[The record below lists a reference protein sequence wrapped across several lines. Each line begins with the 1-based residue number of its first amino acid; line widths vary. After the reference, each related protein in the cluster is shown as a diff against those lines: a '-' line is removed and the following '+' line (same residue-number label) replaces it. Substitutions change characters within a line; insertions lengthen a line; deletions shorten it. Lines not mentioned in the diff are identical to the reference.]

1 MKILVT
7 GATGYVGG
15 RLVPRLLTIGHQ
27 IVCLAR
33 DPSHISGRGWERVDV
48 RRGDALDGGS
58 LLPAMEGVDV
68 AYYLIHSMTQ
78 GEGKFEDRDRMA
90 AEHFGMAASAAGV
103 HRIIYLGGLGKADEA
118 LSPHLASRHEVG
130 RILRSS
136 GVPVREFRAAV
147 IVGSGSISFEI
158 IRYLIEGLPMMFTP
172 RWMETRCQPIA
183 IANVLDYLTL
193 ALQEPGSVGRTL
205 EIGGPDVLSYREMM
219 LGYASA
225 RKLRRLLVPLPVLT
239 PRLSS
244 LFLHMITPIPAPIS
258 RALIEGM
265 RNEVVVHDHSAEE
278 LFAVAL
284 IPYHEAVQRALQRIQ
299 SGAVETYWT
308 GARTGLQ
315 PGVTLKVTEGM
326 ILDERRVESAASA
339 AELFATFSGIGGE
352 RGWFYGDWGWKLRGA
367 MDRLVGGVG
376 LRRGRRNP
384 DELRPGDA
392 LDFWRVETVDPG
404 RLVRLRAE
412 MKVPG
417 RAWLQFEA
425 SNMPGGGALLV
436 QTAFFEPYGFLG
448 LVYWYLLHPI
458 HELFFSGM
466 SRAIARRA
474 ERAGTKPQRS

>member
-1 MKILVT
+1 MRILVT

-15 RLVPRLLTIGHQ
+15 RLVPRLLAHGHE

-48 RRGDALDGGS
+48 RRGDALDAGS

-68 AYYLIHSMTQ
+68 AYYLIHSMRR
-78 GEGKFEDRDRMA
+78 GEGRFEDRDRMA

-103 HRIIYLGGLGKADEA
+103 RRIIYLGGLGNADEA

-130 RILRSS
+130 RILSSS
-136 GVPVREFRAAV
+136 GVPVTEFRAAV

-158 IRYLIEGLPMMFTP
+158 IRYLTEGIPVMFTP
-172 RWMETRCQPIA
+172 RWMSTRCQPIA

-193 ALQEPGSVGRTL
+193 ALEKPASVGRTL

-219 LGYASA
+219 LGYAAA
-225 RKLRRLLVPLPVLT
+225 RDLTRVLIPLPMLT
-239 PRLSS
+239 PRASS
-244 LFLHMITPIPAPIS
+244 LFLHLITPIPASIS
-258 RALIEGM
+258 RPLIEGM
-265 RNEVVVHDHSAEE
+265 RNEVVVRDHAAEE
-278 LFAVAL
+278 IFSVAL
-284 IPYHEAVQRALQRIQ
+284 YPYGEAVRRALQRIQ
-299 SGAVETYWT
+299 SGSVETFWA
-308 GARTGLQ
+308 GARSGLQ
-315 PGVTLKVTEGM
+315 PGVTLAVTEGM
-326 ILDERRVESAASA
+326 ILDERRVESSASA

-352 RGWFYGDWGWKLRGA
+352 RGWFYGDAGWKLRGA

-392 LDFWRVETVDPG
+392 LDFWRVEAVDPG

-425 SNMPGGGALLV
+425 TNRPGGGALLV
-436 QTAFFEPYGFLG
+436 QTAFFEPRGFLG
-448 LVYWYLLHPI
+448 LLYWYALHPI
-458 HELFFSGM
+458 HEFFFAGM
-466 SRAIARRA
+466 SRRIARRA
-474 ERAGTKPQRS
+474 ERALDVSPHR

>member
-15 RLVPRLLTIGHQ
+15 RLVPRLLAIGHE
-27 IVCLAR
+27 IICLVR

-48 RRGDALDGGS
+48 RKGDALDAGS

-78 GEGKFEDRDRMA
+78 REGRFEDHDRMA

-103 HRIIYLGGLGKADEA
+103 RRIIYLGGLGKADET

-136 GVPVREFRAAV
+136 GVPVTEFRAAV

-158 IRYLIEGLPMMFTP
+158 IRYLTEGLPLMFTP
-172 RWMETRCQPIA
+172 RWMSTRCQPIA
-183 IANVLDYLTL
+183 IGNVLDFLTL
-193 ALQEPGSVGRTL
+193 ALQEPGSIGRTL

-225 RKLRRLLVPLPVLT
+225 RKLFRILIPLPVLT

-244 LFLHMITPIPAPIS
+244 LFLHMITPIPAPMS

-265 RNEVVVHDHSAEE
+265 RNEVVVTDHAAEQM
-278 LFAVAL
+278 FAVAP
-284 IPYHEAVQRALQRIQ
+284 ISYPEAVRRALRRIQ
-299 SGAVETYWT
+299 SGAVETFWS
-308 GARTGLQ
+308 GARSGLQ
-315 PGVTLKVTEGM
+315 PGVTLRVTEGM
-326 ILDERRVESAASA
+326 ILDERRVESSASA
-339 AELFATFSGIGGE
+339 AEIFATFSGIGGE

-367 MDRLVGGVG
+367 MDRFVGGVG

-392 LDFWRVETVDPG
+392 LDFWRVEALDQG

-425 SNMPGGGALLV
+425 SNVPGGGALLV

-448 LVYWYLLHPI
+448 LAYWYLLYPI
-458 HELFFSGM
+458 HELFFAGM
-466 SRAIARRA
+466 SQAIVRRA
-474 ERAGTKPQRS
+474 EHHEAKSPGA

>member
-15 RLVPRLLTIGHQ
+15 RLVPRLLAMGHE

-33 DPSHISGRGWERVDV
+33 DPSHISGRGWETVDV
-48 RRGDALDGGS
+48 RCGDALDTGS
-58 LLPAMEGVDV
+58 LLPVMEGIDV
-68 AYYLIHSMTQ
+68 AYYLIHSMAR

-90 AEHFGMAASAAGV
+90 AENFGMAASAAGV
-103 HRIIYLGGLGKADEA
+103 HRIIYLGGLGNADEA

-130 RILRSS
+130 DILRSS
-136 GVPVREFRAAV
+136 GVPVTEFRAAV

-158 IRYLIEGLPMMFTP
+158 IRYLAEGLPVIFAS
-172 RWMETRCQPIA
+172 RWMKTSCQPIA
-183 IANVLDYLTL
+183 IANVLDYLAL
-193 ALQEPGSVGRTL
+193 ALDEPGSTGRIL
-205 EIGGPDVLSYREMM
+205 EIGGPDVLSYREMLM
-219 LGYASA
+219 GYAA
-225 RKLRRLLVPLPVLT
+225 VRKLRRLLVPLPMLT

-265 RNEVVVHDHSAEE
+265 RNEVVVHDHAAEE
-278 LFAVAL
+278 LFALDL
-284 IPYHEAVQRALQRIQ
+284 IPYREAVRRALERMQ
-299 SGAVETYWT
+299 SGNVETYWA
-308 GARTGLQ
+308 GARLGLHV
-315 PGVTLKVTEGM
+315 GVTLKVTEGM
-326 ILDERRVESAASA
+326 ILDERCVESAASA

-352 RGWFYGDWGWKLRGA
+352 RGWFYGEWGWKLRGA

-376 LRRGRRNP
+376 LRRGRRSP
-384 DELRPGDA
+384 DALRPGDA
-392 LDFWRVETVDPG
+392 VDFWRVEDVDPG

-425 SNMPGGGALLV
+425 TDVPGGGALLV
-436 QTAFFEPYGFLG
+436 QTAFFEPHGFFG
-448 LVYWYLLHPI
+448 LAYWYLLYPI
-458 HELFFSGM
+458 HQLFFAGM

-474 ERAGTKPQRS
+474 EHYVATSLHH

>member
-15 RLVPRLLTIGHQ
+15 RLVPRLLAIGHE

-48 RRGDALDGGS
+48 RRGDALDAGS
-58 LLPAMEGVDV
+58 LLPAMEGVEV
-68 AYYLIHSMTQ
+68 AYYLIHSMTR
-78 GEGKFEDRDRMA
+78 GEGRFEVRDRIA

-103 HRIIYLGGLGKADEA
+103 RRIIYLGGLGKADEA

-136 GVPVREFRAAV
+136 GVPVTEFRAAV

-193 ALQEPGSVGRTL
+193 ALREPGSIGRTL

-225 RKLRRLLVPLPVLT
+225 RRLRRILVPLPVLT

-244 LFLHMITPIPAPIS
+244 LFIHLITPIPAPIA

-265 RNEVVVHDHSAEE
+265 RNEVVVHDHSAEK
-278 LFAVAL
+278 LFKLAL
-284 IPYHEAVQRALQRIQ
+284 IPYREAVQRALQRIQ

-308 GARTGLQ
+308 GARAGLQ

-326 ILDERRVESAASA
+326 ILDERRVESRASA
-339 AELFATFSGIGGE
+339 AELFRTFSGIGGE
-352 RGWFYGDWGWKLRGA
+352 RGWLYGDWGWKLRGA
-367 MDRLVGGVG
+367 MDRIVGGVG

-384 DELRPGDA
+384 DDLRPGDA
-392 LDFWRVETVDPG
+392 LDFWRVEEVDQG

-436 QTAFFEPYGFLG
+436 QTAFFEPYGFFG
-448 LVYWYLLHPI
+448 LAYWYLLHPI
-458 HELFFSGM
+458 HELFFAGM

-474 ERAGTKPQRS
+474 ERSRAKVGE

>member
-15 RLVPRLLTIGHQ
+15 RLVPRLLALGHE

-48 RRGDALDGGS
+48 RRGDALDAGS

-136 GVPVREFRAAV
+136 GVPVTEFRAAV

-225 RKLRRLLVPLPVLT
+225 RKLRRILVPLPVLT

-244 LFLHMITPIPAPIS
+244 APGAAPECAGVFALRRSPASSRGTTARLDRRSPACAPPNPALAARASDS
-258 RALIEGM
+258 RA
-265 RNEVVVHDHSAEE
+265 RSRSRSA
-278 LFAVAL
+278 
-284 IPYHEAVQRALQRIQ
+284 
-299 SGAVETYWT
+299 G
-308 GARTGLQ
+308 
-315 PGVTLKVTEGM
+315 
-326 ILDERRVESAASA
+326 SASPSISA
-339 AELFATFSGIGGE
+339 
-352 RGWFYGDWGWKLRGA
+352 
-367 MDRLVGGVG
+367 
-376 LRRGRRNP
+376 
-384 DELRPGDA
+384 
-392 LDFWRVETVDPG
+392 
-404 RLVRLRAE
+404 
-412 MKVPG
+412 
-417 RAWLQFEA
+417 
-425 SNMPGGGALLV
+425 
-436 QTAFFEPYGFLG
+436 
-448 LVYWYLLHPI
+448 
-458 HELFFSGM
+458 
-466 SRAIARRA
+466 
-474 ERAGTKPQRS
+474 

>member
-15 RLVPRLLTIGHQ
+15 RLVPRLLAIGHEL
-27 IVCLAR
+27 VCFVR

-48 RRGDALDGGS
+48 RRGDALDAGS
-58 LLPAMEGVDV
+58 FLPAMEGVDV

-78 GEGKFEDRDRMA
+78 PEGRFEDHDRFA

-103 HRIIYLGGLGKADEA
+103 RRIIYLGGLGKADEA

-136 GVPVREFRAAV
+136 GVPVTEFRAAV

-158 IRYLIEGLPMMFTP
+158 IRYLTEGLPVMLTP
-172 RWMETRCQPIA
+172 RWMSTRCQPVA

-219 LGYASA
+219 LGYAAA
-225 RKLRRLLVPLPVLT
+225 RKLRRVLIPLPVLT

-244 LFLHMITPIPAPIS
+244 LFLHMITPIPVSIS

-265 RNEVVVHDHSAEE
+265 RNEVVVHDHAAEE
-278 LFAVAL
+278 LFAVAR
-284 IPYHEAVQRALQRIQ
+284 IPYREAVRRALQRIQ
-299 SGAVETYWT
+299 SGAVETYWS
-308 GARTGLQ
+308 GARAGLQ

-339 AELFATFSGIGGE
+339 AEVFATFSGIGGE
-352 RGWFYGDWGWKLRGA
+352 RGWFYGDWGWKLRGV
-367 MDRLVGGVG
+367 MDRIVGGVG
-376 LRRGRRNP
+376 LRRGRRSP
-384 DELRPGDA
+384 DEVRTGDA
-392 LDFWRVETVDPG
+392 LDFWRVEAVNPG
-404 RLVRLRAE
+404 HLIRLRAE
-412 MKVPG
+412 MRVPG

-425 SNMPGGGALLV
+425 TSMPGGGALLV
-436 QTAFFEPYGFLG
+436 QTAFFEPHGFFG
-448 LVYWYLLHPI
+448 LLYWYVLYPI
-458 HELFFSGM
+458 HEFFFAGM
-466 SRAIARRA
+466 SQAIARRA
-474 ERAGTKPQRS
+474 ERRGTNARRI

>member
-48 RRGDALDGGS
+48 RRGDALDAGS

-136 GVPVREFRAAV
+136 GVPVTEFRAAV